1 MINETSGR
9 DHSNTNVQVEGI
21 DDGDLVKTDGE
32 YIYAISGN
40 SLLIFK
46 AQDGK
51 ADRLCGLDLYT
62 VCGENFCAYEL
73 YVLGDTV
80 TVTGATASDD
90 AAYGRNLS
98 AR

>member
-1 MINETSGR
+1 MKRLAVMLAGDAMINETSGQ

-21 DDGDLVKTDGE
+21 DEGDLVKTDGE

-46 AQDGK
+46 AQDARRIGF
-51 ADRLCGLDLYT
+51 AALTCLRS
-62 VCGENFCAYEL
+62 A
-73 YVLGDTV
+73 
-80 TVTGATASDD
+80 AT
-90 AAYGRNLS
+90 RWFQ